1 MEGEEV
7 SGNLPPGDHLSMV
20 ELPELDCWEL
30 LSEHEFGRLAFHL
43 LDTVHIVPITYAVHR
58 RGVVFRTAEGTKLL
72 GLTLNHDVALEVD
85 QHTADQA
92 RSVVVHGKARVLEG
106 REARKAEAHLLQPWV
121 EDEELHVF
129 RIDPTE
135 VTGRAFRLDHDRAVV

>member
-1 MEGEEV
+1 M

-43 LDTVHIVPITYAVHR
+43 LDTVHIVPINYAVHR

-72 GLTLNHDVALEVD
+72 GLSLNRDVALEVD

-92 RSVVVHGKARVLEG
+92 RSVVVHGRARELQG
-106 REARKAEAHLLQPWV
+106 REARLAEAQLLRPWV
-121 EDEELHVF
+121 EGEDLHVF

-135 VTGRAFRLDHDRAVV
+135 VTGRAFRLDQDHAAV